1 MKRLRFQE
9 VLTNIDG
16 KSVQGTAP
24 TYIRHVV
31 DHPSEVKA
39 DQTLLFD
46 RFRRVRT
53 WRLNP
58 YDGCVI
64 VTEDPE
70 AWSKVRSH
78 HMVVRVKDVEEAYR
92 NFVRYYRA
100 LFSIP
105 VIAITGTC
113 GKTTTKEMVAHIL
126 SQKYQVQ
133 ATLRSKNASDFN
145 LDYLLGIDDDTN
157 VAVFETGVAKKGDLL
172 NSCLFFGPTIGVITN
187 IGIDH
192 LNAFASHDEYIQA
205 KGEML
210 PGLGYA
216 GTLLLNADDPNIK
229 KIDFTPFHGKL
240 LTFGLGDGVDFQA
253 THVRTENRGMAF
265 TLRYQHMNHPLF
277 VPGYGQHNVYNALA
291 AIATA
296 YMLGLGIEE
305 AGERLRSFQYL
316 PGHVNVMPGVNG
328 SVVIDDSWSS
338 NPTSMRAALK
348 VLDDLAEGRK
358 KIAVLGRMAA
368 LGEFADDQY
377 AQISQQLVEQNVDV
391 LITRGSIAKDFAKH
405 ALRFGMK
412 EQNVYRCYE
421 IVDIE
426 HLLHGLMDGNTIVL
440 VKSSMM
446 DFEIKNLVK
455 NITHRL

>member
-1 MKRLRFQE
+1 M
-9 VLTNIDG
+9 
-16 KSVQGTAP
+16 
-24 TYIRHVV
+24 
-31 DHPSEVKA
+31 
-39 DQTLLFD
+39 FD
-46 RFRRVRT
+46 RSWRVRA
-53 WRLNP
+53 WRFNP

-64 VTEDPE
+64 VTEDPS
-70 AWSKVRSH
+70 AWSEVSRN

-113 GKTTTKEMVAHIL
+113 GKTTTKEMVAHLL

-133 ATLRSKNASDFN
+133 ATLRSKNATVFN

-172 NSCLFFGPTIGVITN
+172 DSCLFFRPTIGVITN

-210 PGLGYA
+210 PGLGYT

-229 KIDFTPFHGKL
+229 KIDVAPFHGKL
-240 LTFGLGDGVDFQA
+240 FTFGLGDGADFQA
-253 THVRTENRGMAF
+253 KHVRTETSGMAF

-296 YMLGLGIEE
+296 YLLGVGIEE
-305 AGERLRSFQYL
+305 AGERLRSFRYL
-316 PGHVNVMPGVNG
+316 PGHVNVLPGING

-368 LGEFADDQY
+368 LGEFADEQY

-391 LITRGSIAKDFAKH
+391 LITKGSIAKDFAKH

-421 IVDIE
+421 TEEIE
-426 HLLHGLMDGNTIVL
+426 HLLRGLMHDNTIVL

-446 DFEIKNLVK
+446 DFEIEDLVK

>member
-9 VLTNIDG
+9 ILTNIDG

-31 DHPSEVKA
+31 DHPSDVIA

-46 RFRRVRT
+46 RFQRVRA
-53 WRLNP
+53 WRFNP
-58 YDGCVI
+58 YDGCAI

-70 AWSKVRSH
+70 AWSKVSSN
-78 HMVVRVKDVEEAYR
+78 HMVVRVKDVEEAYQ
-92 NFVRYYRA
+92 NFMRYYRA

-133 ATLRSKNASDFN
+133 ATLRSKNATVFN
-145 LDYLLGIDDDTN
+145 LEYLLGIDDDTN

-172 NSCLFFGPTIGVITN
+172 DSCLFFRPTIGVITN

-229 KIDFTPFHGKL
+229 KIDVTHFRGKL
-240 LTFGLGDGVDFQA
+240 ITFGLGDGADFQA
-253 THVRTENRGMAF
+253 KHVRAESSGMAF
-265 TLRYQHMNHPLF
+265 TLRYQHMNHRLF

-291 AIATA
+291 AITTA
-296 YMLGLGIEE
+296 YMLGRRHRRSRRASALLSVS
-305 AGERLRSFQYL
+305 AGSCECDARAS
-316 PGHVNVMPGVNG
+316 
-328 SVVIDDSWSS
+328 
-338 NPTSMRAALK
+338 TAAL
-348 VLDDLAEGRK
+348 
-358 KIAVLGRMAA
+358 
-368 LGEFADDQY
+368 
-377 AQISQQLVEQNVDV
+377 
-391 LITRGSIAKDFAKH
+391 
-405 ALRFGMK
+405 
-412 EQNVYRCYE
+412 
-421 IVDIE
+421 
-426 HLLHGLMDGNTIVL
+426 
-440 VKSSMM
+440 
-446 DFEIKNLVK
+446 
-455 NITHRL
+455 